1 MAWVRPTGR
10 AGALQG
16 EVFDKASR
24 CKRRAREARP
34 GARGA
39 AKGRR
44 GAALRRLSC
53 NRSTEAVAQT
63 LLSRLE
69 PKKLLSLN
77 LLSHCLFWAVLAGSG
92 TVQDFG
98 NQVYFCFRPL
108 PWGKTLVETFSWQ
121 IG

>member
-24 CKRRAREARP
+24 GKRR
-34 GARGA
+34 ARGA

-69 PKKLLSLN
+69 PEKLLSLN
-77 LLSHCLFWAVLAGSG
+77 LLSHRLSWAGSG

>member
-24 CKRRAREARP
+24 GKRRAREARA

-77 LLSHCLFWAVLAGSG
+77 LLSHRLFWAGSG
-92 TVQDFG
+92 TIQDFVI
-98 NQVYFCFRPL
+98 QVYFCFRPL

>member
-1 MAWVRPTGR
+1 MTRTYLPYLCQHLHESVGALAVAWVRPTGR

-24 CKRRAREARP
+24 GKRRAREARA

-77 LLSHCLFWAVLAGSG
+77 LLSHRLF
-92 TVQDFG
+92 
-98 NQVYFCFRPL
+98 
-108 PWGKTLVETFSWQ
+108 
-121 IG
+121 